1 MKSAIEQ
8 LISDNS
14 DFMENIPE
22 SEKYDSLLEESDKIY
37 EELKAMLNPEQIK
50 LLDKFIS
57 CNLNIEIESSERHL
71 IHGFK
76 TGLKL
81 IIECL

>member
-22 SEKYDSLLEESDKIY
+22 SEKYDSLLEEC
-37 EELKAMLNPEQIK
+37 LTLNK
-50 LLDKFIS
+50 SNF
-57 CNLNIEIESSERHL
+57 
-71 IHGFK
+71 
-76 TGLKL
+76 
-81 IIECL
+81 

>member
-37 EELKAMLNPEQIK
+37 EELKAMLNPNK
-50 LLDKFIS
+50 SNF
-57 CNLNIEIESSERHL
+57 
-71 IHGFK
+71 
-76 TGLKL
+76 
-81 IIECL
+81 